1 MGSLLALGLFLGLV
15 SLGSWQVQR
24 LRWKLA
30 LIERVEQGL
39 AAAPVAAPDPGDWAR
54 IATEDSYRRV
64 VVRGVFDHSREACTQ
79 AVTELGPGC
88 WVMTPLRTEAGWWLL
103 INRGFVDSAH
113 RNPTTRA
120 IGQVAG
126 AVQLEGLLR
135 LSEPRG
141 GFLRD
146 NAPAA
151 DRWYSRDVAAL
162 AAARQLPANE
172 VAPYFIDAS
181 ASVEGGPVGGLTVVR
196 FHNHHLVYALTWFGL
211 AGMVVAGVV
220 LVVRRERRLQ
230 ALH

>member
-1 MGSLLALGLFLGLV
+1 MASLLALVLILGLV

-30 LIERVEQGL
+30 LMDRVEQGL
-39 AAAPVAAPDPGDWAR
+39 VAAPVAAPGPGDWAR
-54 IATEDSYRRV
+54 LGTEDSYRRV
-64 VVRGVFDHSREACTQ
+64 VVQGVFDHRREACTQ

-103 INRGFVDSAH
+103 INRGFVDSTH

-172 VAPYFIDAS
+172 VAPYFVDAS
-181 ASVEGGPVGGLTVVR
+181 TSVEGGPVGGLTVVR